1 MSVWAATDTEYRVP
15 FFSPSIRYRKQ
26 LDGMSEI
33 FCTRSFSRS
42 TATYRMEY
50 PVMPVFSSVSGGAQL
65 SNRLVE
71 EGLMHVTSWG
81 GGMDSDWVV
90 REVGGFNHVLRQQWL
105 VLVLL

>member
-1 MSVWAATDTEYRVP
+1 MH
-15 FFSPSIRYRKQ
+15 
-26 LDGMSEI
+26 
-33 FCTRSFSRS
+33 
-42 TATYRMEY
+42 
-50 PVMPVFSSVSGGAQL
+50 VFSSVRGGAQL

-90 REVGGFNHVLRQQWL
+90 REVGGFNRVLEQIWL